1 MGSRKDSQT
10 YVRNKKKCCDE
21 VGIVS
26 YGTDLPETATEEE
39 VLEVVEKYNADPR
52 VHGILVQLPLPK
64 HINEEKVMIRRNKQ
78 TSKQTTKESV
88 PVSISVSIAV
98 CVFTS
103 AALRRVD

>member
-1 MGSRKDSQT
+1 MG
-10 YVRNKKKCCDE
+10 

-64 HINEEKVMIRRNKQ
+64 HINEKDLDCDFHREGRGWFPPREYWQACHARQKPLLCSLHAQGQYGASRANEH
-78 TSKQTTKESV
+78 SH
-88 PVSISVSIAV
+88 
-98 CVFTS
+98 
-103 AALRRVD
+103 